1 MISAMNNSLAIELGP
16 ILNLYQRIATED
28 SSRSIA
34 LAKRTFERSAINKQ
48 KIVDLAQTNDVNS
61 LIDCL
66 NDLILLQKS
75 PRLNTQEF
83 LQSVETLLSLI

>member
-1 MISAMNNSLAIELGP
+1 MNNSLTIELGP

-28 SSRSIA
+28 SPRSIA

-48 KIVDLAQTNDVNS
+48 KIVDLAQTNDANI

-66 NDLILLQKS
+66 NNIILLQKS